1 MRHQDYSQVLLEY
14 SVILN
19 SVICCYNVIGKLIIC
34 GAITTGPVSGS
45 LVLTLACF
53 ALVEAVEGM
62 DVVVEVR
69 IRAAFV
75 EPDAVMVT
83 VSVGTAGTAAV
94 AVTIAALWSQLCI
107 SLWFESRRH

>member
-1 MRHQDYSQVLLEY
+1 
-14 SVILN
+14 
-19 SVICCYNVIGKLIIC
+19 
-34 GAITTGPVSGS
+34 
-45 LVLTLACF
+45 
-53 ALVEAVEGM
+53 M

-94 AVTIAALWSQLCI
+94 AVTIAALWSRL
-107 SLWFESRRH
+107 